1 MGFIYSIGQDICRAA
16 SQGRWKL
23 SKHVLICVTLRH
35 LYRSKQLTTILNRL
49 GHCESYSFGLELET
63 AMAKAIDEADSY
75 LTPQIVTG
83 ENNIVFHSEWD
94 NLNKILT
101 NVSGSN
107 VVNSAAGIML
117 QEQKKDSTTSSVMT
131 PPTNSKKSKRTKKRS
146 LDVDRPE
153 TLPAKVIYSRKGPVF
168 PQSASLSPPSNNNT
182 VFQLHVHKHLIWF
195 FCR

>member
-1 MGFIYSIGQDICRAA
+1 MGVSL
-16 SQGRWKL
+16 GREFPFN
-23 SKHVLICVTLRH
+23 KHVLICVTLRH

-63 AMAKAIDEADSY
+63 AMAMAIDEADTY

-83 ENNIVFHSEWD
+83 ESNVVFHSEWD
-94 NLNKILT
+94 NLNQILT

-117 QEQKKDSTTSSVMT
+117 QEQKKEITRSEVIAHPTITTK
-131 PPTNSKKSKRTKKRS
+131 NSKRTKKRS

-153 TLPAKVIYSRKGPVF
+153 VLPAKVIYTRKGPVF
-168 PQSASLSPPSNNNT
+168 PESAALTPPSSNNT
-182 VFQLHVHKHLIWF
+182 EFQLHAQMHLIWF